1 VDGGRN
7 RARLF
12 APFCC
17 RAAVPIQRSAAVVP
31 SARRR
36 RKAYR
41 PPEMLVNL
49 HVLDL
54 MEVSGSQMRAASAL
68 SMHQT
73 TVSRSY
79 WDLAEQFRLQPER
92 GPRKVCR
99 WGLSTSLR
107 FLRLAS
113 RAHRLEDGR
122 LRLATDAQ
130 HISLLDGLPG
140 VLQVPPCFHPAGDWA
155 TLVAQGVIDGALVS
169 SLCHDQ
175 ELAQGELPQWPGVKV
190 QALGTLPL
198 QLVAHQRWA
207 EGWQEQVLLPAAQ
220 IMPLLHGRLKP
231 FIGNLERASRAWQD
245 QHAWLEQL
253 HQRPVAAPV
262 CPALAPRGWWQEQGL
277 VPVAHELNLQEQLW
291 LLLPEDLELP
301 RAARATLR
309 AIQRRAF
316 RAVARG
322 DGARL
327 EAPGFAVAADGE
339 RGSVCQSSE
348 QLPSESMLTG
358 LVDERS
364 AGCNNRQ
371 TTKYAEDA

>member
-1 VDGGRN
+1 MERSKAVS
-7 RARLF
+7 
-12 APFCC
+12 PFRC

-31 SARRR
+31 RGGRR

-41 PPEMLVNL
+41 PPDMLLNL

-122 LRLATDAQ
+122 LRLATDALHQ
-130 HISLLDGLPG
+130 VLLDGLPG

-155 TLVAQGVIDGALVS
+155 TLVAQGVIDGAIVS

-175 ELAQGELPQWPGVKV
+175 QLASGELPRWPGVKV
-190 QALGTLPL
+190 QPLGTLPL
-198 QLVAHQRWA
+198 QLVVHQRWA
-207 EGWQEQVLLPAAQ
+207 DVWEEHVALPAAQ
-220 IMPLLHGRLKP
+220 VIPLLHRQLEP
-231 FIGNLERASRAWQD
+231 CIENLERASRAWQD
-245 QHAWLEQL
+245 PQAWLEQL
-253 HQRPVAAPV
+253 HLRPVAVPIS
-262 CPALAPRGWWQEQGL
+262 PALAPRSWWQEQGL
-277 VPVAHELNLQEQLW
+277 VPVAQQLSLQEQLW
-291 LLLPEDLELP
+291 LLLPEDLQAPAEGE
-301 RAARATLR
+301 ATLR
-309 AIQRRAF
+309 VIQRRAF

-322 DGARL
+322 DGALL
-327 EAPGFAVAADGE
+327 EAMEMVGEGPGTEEEAVA
-339 RGSVCQSSE
+339 
-348 QLPSESMLTG
+348 
-358 LVDERS
+358 
-364 AGCNNRQ
+364 
-371 TTKYAEDA
+371 